1 MNTEKKVKEAFDLA
15 AERFAAVNVDVN
27 SALEK
32 LQKISLSLH
41 CWQAHDVTGFEN
53 PDGSLSGGIQVTGNY
68 PGKARNIDE
77 VRADILTANSFIPG
91 TCMKSMAI
99 SEERKWI
106 AMKWNLPISRVGW
119 SGGKRTI

>member
-41 CWQAHDVTGFEN
+41 CWQARDGIRESGRLAFGRHTG
-53 PDGSLSGGIQVTGNY
+53 D
-68 PGKARNIDE
+68 R
-77 VRADILTANSFIPG
+77 
-91 TCMKSMAI
+91 
-99 SEERKWI
+99 
-106 AMKWNLPISRVGW
+106 
-119 SGGKRTI
+119 

>member
-41 CWQAHDVTGFEN
+41 CWQAD
-53 PDGSLSGGIQVTGNY
+53 D
-68 PGKARNIDE
+68 
-77 VRADILTANSFIPG
+77 
-91 TCMKSMAI
+91 
-99 SEERKWI
+99 EERGTQSQNGQV
-106 AMKWNLPISRVGW
+106 AFNGPL
-119 SGGKRTI
+119 

>member
-41 CWQAHDVTGFEN
+41 CWQADDVTGFEN

-91 TCMKSMAI
+91 THRLNLHEI
-99 SEERKWI
+99 PFPELDGVGEREQYETRFQ
-106 AMKWNLPISRVGW
+106 LHFFLTS
-119 SGGKRTI
+119 